1 MGNPT
6 IEMVRTSAHSPI
18 HVPKRGSFGCVLSG
32 WLRLFL
38 DRIPQALLAATYR
51 ACPEMTLSRLCRNYR
66 PSFQAIAR
74 LHAVRVRYPLD
85 CQRYPTMVPYCQGPR
100 ARLKILV
107 SAVQSRPCPPPDF

>member
-51 ACPEMTLSRLCRNYR
+51 ACPEMTLSKLSAIIPGDR
-66 PSFQAIAR
+66 QIAR
-74 LHAVRVRYPLD
+74 G
-85 CQRYPTMVPYCQGPR
+85 QGS
-100 ARLKILV
+100 LSV
-107 SAVQSRPCPPPDF
+107 